1 MEKELT
7 EKEFSNI
14 KKQILESPDSSKK
27 GNFDSAIVDLINIL
41 NNERDYVTTSS
52 CSGRIV
58 LISVNA
64 DNQKNECE
72 TWYETHEFAIEED
85 LASSLQK
92 ATGYLFFKFEPFVLH
107 VQCRTLLGAKR
118 LFDIVRNS
126 GYKDSGLVIG
136 KHGKIILGIRN
147 KNNLEIPVSNG
158 EEIIVTNSYLKYCID
173 LANKKMTKN
182 FEQINRF
189 QNAVSLHFE
198 SLKNESC

>member
-1 MEKELT
+1 MYEV
-7 EKEFSNI
+7 
-14 KKQILESPDSSKK
+14 K
-27 GNFDSAIVDLINIL
+27 GLL
-41 NNERDYVTTSS
+41 
-52 CSGRIV
+52 GRCNQNK
-58 LISVNA
+58 NA